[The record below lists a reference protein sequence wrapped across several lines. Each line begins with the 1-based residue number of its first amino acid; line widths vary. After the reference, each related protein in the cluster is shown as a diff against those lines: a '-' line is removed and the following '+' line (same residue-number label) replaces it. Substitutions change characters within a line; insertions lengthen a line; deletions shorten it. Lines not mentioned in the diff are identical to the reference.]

1 MLSKM
6 DEMACD
12 EEAPFRVSSSFR
24 LGRAETLG
32 YDRQKLG
39 KGALGSRGLLGLEL
53 SKNKP

>member
-1 MLSKM
+1 M

-32 YDRQKLG
+32 YDR
-39 KGALGSRGLLGLEL
+39 
-53 SKNKP
+53 